1 LCFDNKDYK
10 KFICNYWDEN
20 EKFCFRNLAAREKWR
35 MDVSVVTAVYI
46 VERVILEKNEKFEM
60 KPKVH

>member
-1 LCFDNKDYK
+1 
-10 KFICNYWDEN
+10 
-20 EKFCFRNLAAREKWR
+20 